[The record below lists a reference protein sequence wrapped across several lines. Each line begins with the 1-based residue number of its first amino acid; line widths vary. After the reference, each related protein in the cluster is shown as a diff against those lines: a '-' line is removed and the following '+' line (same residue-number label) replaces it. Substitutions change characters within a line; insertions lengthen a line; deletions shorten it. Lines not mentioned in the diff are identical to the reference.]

1 MLTGRLQ
8 CFVIGI
14 HMSVDAVSHVLV
26 LRRSENFVGSCLVSH
41 LLEASREHFWFE
53 AIDIFVL
60 EGAQNV
66 CVIGVSGGYLE
77 VIVVDS
83 EIAGESGEELIVF
96 GGHGIINYYCEWGV
110 ISTQR

>member
-1 MLTGRLQ
+1 M
-8 CFVIGI
+8 
-14 HMSVDAVSHVLV
+14 
-26 LRRSENFVGSCLVSH
+26 
-41 LLEASREHFWFE
+41 
-53 AIDIFVL
+53 L

-96 GGHGIINYYCEWGV
+96 GGHGIINYYCE
-110 ISTQR
+110 